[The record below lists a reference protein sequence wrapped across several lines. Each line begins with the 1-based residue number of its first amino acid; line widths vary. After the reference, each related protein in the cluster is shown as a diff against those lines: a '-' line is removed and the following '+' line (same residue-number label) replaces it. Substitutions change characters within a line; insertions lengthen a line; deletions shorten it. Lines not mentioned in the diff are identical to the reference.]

1 MTFHSYSDDTR
12 HTTGDEM
19 GQTSNFEEQVE
30 LLVLL
35 FKPEVNISDSV
46 SVRPFNVTKIPSD
59 NQYKQKL
66 SVLQL
71 VTFWKE
77 KG

>member
-1 MTFHSYSDDTR
+1 
-12 HTTGDEM
+12 M

-46 SVRPFNVTKIPSD
+46 TVRPFNVTKIPSD

-66 SVLQL
+66 SVFLL
-71 VTFWKE
+71 VMENDFKVT
-77 KG
+77 GI

>member
-1 MTFHSYSDDTR
+1 
-12 HTTGDEM
+12 M

-46 SVRPFNVTKIPSD
+46 TVRPFNVTKIPSD

-66 SVLQL
+66 SVFLL
-71 VTFWKE
+71 VRKTISK
-77 KG
+77 

>member
-1 MTFHSYSDDTR
+1 
-12 HTTGDEM
+12 M

-66 SVLQL
+66 SVFLL
-71 VTFWKE
+71 VMENDFKVT
-77 KG
+77 GI